1 MVRTQIQ
8 LPEPLYRDVQRVA
21 REHDWSI
28 AEVIRRGAEVITR
41 AYPHFKSN
49 AGQGWQLPPPI
60 PGKLLISDPSALRDA
75 LRTDFEAQIPA

>member
-21 REHDWSI
+21 REQDWSI

-41 AYPHFKSN
+41 AYPKCKSDS
-49 AGQGWQLPPPI
+49 GESWTFPPPI
-60 PGKLLISDPSALRDA
+60 QAKLLMTHPEALRDA
-75 LRTDFEAQIPA
+75 VRADMEPNLS